1 MSQLNCKYCLNKHD
15 GWVRVPDGYGCVE
28 WQHCV
33 CMPTDPIIQRNFEMT
48 ETNWE
53 VEVEGTTVRKIIVSA
68 NSDYEARIKAQID
81 MQGLIGAEST
91 KVLSSEHLP
100 EHDGQPTW
108 EQEWQDFGE
117 VYDDEPTHI

>member
-1 MSQLNCKYCLNKHD
+1 
-15 GWVRVPDGYGCVE
+15 
-28 WQHCV
+28 
-33 CMPTDPIIQRNFEMT
+33 MT

-53 VEVEGTTVRKIIVSA
+53 VEVEGTTFRKIIVSA

-81 MQGLIGAEST
+81 MQGLIGAEHT
-91 KVLSSEHLP
+91 KVLSSEQLP

-117 VYDDEPTHI
+117 VYDDDPTYI